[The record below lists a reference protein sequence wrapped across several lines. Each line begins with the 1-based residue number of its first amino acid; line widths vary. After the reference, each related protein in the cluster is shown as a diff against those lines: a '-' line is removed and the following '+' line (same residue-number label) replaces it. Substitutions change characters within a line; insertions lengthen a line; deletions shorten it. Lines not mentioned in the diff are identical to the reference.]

1 MKMELISF
9 ISLNEKTS
17 VKIVLKLQRRINTES
32 HMKTKLKYILQSLRN
47 KKCAAVCGD
56 GDKQ

>member
-1 MKMELISF
+1 
-9 ISLNEKTS
+9 
-17 VKIVLKLQRRINTES
+17 
-32 HMKTKLKYILQSLRN
+32 MKTILKYILILQSLRN